1 MLAAPGI
8 GYRTSCLG
16 SERAAGRLHEHCVRF
31 LRARL
36 ACSDVLEAIA
46 GVETRLRKEIGGVE
60 TRLRKEIKTGA
71 DVQGAMAE
79 RLVLLE
85 RQVTGVDKQARP
97 CQLLTSGATV
107 AAAAAAGTTAA
118 AAAVVAAAA
127 RAGLCCCG
135 AAGPASALDSDA
147 AVLGDASSAAATCMH
162 VRGLPAGPLAPL
174 FPRVSTR
181 NHAPVSR
188 LLRRRR
194 PAACRWFDLP
204 ASKERLLKALLDKQH
219 SAYHSLQGLVL
230 QQMQVRSGGRRGRML
245 AGE

>member
-46 GVETRLRKEIGGVE
+46 GVETRLRKEIGGVETRLRKEIGGVE

-194 PAACRWFDLP
+194 PAAHLP
-204 ASKERLLKALLDKQH
+204 
-219 SAYHSLQGLVL
+219 LV
-230 QQMQVRSGGRRGRML
+230 
-245 AGE
+245 